1 MLSKQELDDIR
12 ADLDSLLPDTC
23 SVQRKTLASDGMGG
37 KKETWTTVAGLES
50 VPCSVGTGNIS
61 PREADLVAAL
71 DKETT
76 VKTSAAL
83 PVMFTVPAGTAIEK
97 ADRIVWTGRTFGVV
111 AALPRSAELRRRVL
125 AVEGR

>member
-23 SVQRKTLASDGMGG
+23 SVQRKALVSDGMGG
-37 KKETWTTVAGLES
+37 TKETWITVAGLES

-83 PVMFTVPAGTAIEK
+83 PVMFTVPAETDVQK
-97 ADRIVWTGRTFGVV
+97 ADRLLWAGRTFGVV
-111 AALPRSAELRRRVL
+111 AALPRSQELRRRVL